1 MKIHHASK
9 QIKDLIVFKPD
20 IYRDYRGENVET
32 FNPDF
37 FDKALSI
44 VDEFREQ
51 KLKFVVDS
59 FSFSRKGVLR
69 GFHGDTK
76 AWKLIQ
82 CIEGSIFFA
91 VVDLRKD
98 SPTFNNVETFLLD
111 DKDRHQ
117 ILVPR
122 GCVNAHLCLS
132 ETCTF
137 FYKLT
142 YGYVEPEDQLT
153 LKWYEPEY
161 NINWPISTPI
171 LSLRDK

>member
-1 MKIHHASK
+1 MRIFEVSN

-37 FDKALSI
+37 FYKALSI
-44 VDEFREQ
+44 VDEFRQEG
-51 KLKFVVDS
+51 LKFVVDS
-59 FSFSRKGVLR
+59 FSFSRKNTLR

-82 CIEGSIFFA
+82 CIQGSIYF
-91 VVDLRKD
+91 VVADLRKD
-98 SPTFNNVETFLLD
+98 SPTFNKFQTFILD

-122 GCVNAHLCLS
+122 GCVNAHLCLTES
-132 ETCTF
+132 CSF

-142 YGYVEPEDQLT
+142 YGYVNPEDQIT
-153 LKWYEPEY
+153 LKWNDPKF
-161 NINWPISTPI
+161 NIPWPIDNPI